1 MTTSSATPD
10 WVLSSRK
17 KGQEIKKIQNKYYLY
32 EVSSYYCKERKR
44 TIKKSGKCLGRI
56 TEQGI
61 ANTSNKA
68 DFVIP
73 RQVSVKE
80 EGASDL
86 IVSLLATEQVALEK
100 HLPTCW
106 QEVVVCVVFRLLYQS
121 AFKQMYWHYE
131 SSYLS
136 EVFPNLRLNGK
147 QISTWLHT
155 LGENRENLAE
165 LMRSFQQGEEIIL
178 VDSTHI
184 TTHSRQNL
192 SAQLGY
198 NSQRQFDPQ
207 INLLYLFSQD
217 KQMPVFYR
225 CVQGSIR
232 EVRSLKLT
240 LEESGLKKSIL
251 VSDKGFYSDANI
263 KLLDSDKWQYVL
275 PIRRSMK
282 MASYEPLQGN
292 GKENFDGFF
301 RFEKRIIWHKT
312 TSIENQK
319 RSILF
324 FDESLK
330 VAESEDY
337 LRRVTEEKEGYSL
350 ELFHQKQQTFGTI
363 TVLTN
368 TIKEEETEKITKNK
382 KNKKKEIK
390 ENEQKEDK
398 ENTTLS
404 IQNLEP
410 EKVFGYLKSRNDIEQ
425 LNDSYKNVLQA
436 DKTYMQSET
445 GMEAWHFI
453 NFLALRVYYKLFAL
467 LKEKQL
473 NDKYSP
479 ADILLLLQNKKKI
492 KINEEWVDAE
502 VPKKAKVILDKL
514 FENKT

>member
-1 MTTSSATPD
+1 MTTSSTTPN
-10 WVLSSRK
+10 WVLSSRQ

-61 ANTSNKA
+61 INTSNKS
-68 DFVIP
+68 DFSVA
-73 RQVSVKE
+73 RQVSSKE
-80 EGASDL
+80 DGASNF

-106 QEVVVCVVFRLLYQS
+106 QEVLVCVVFRLLYQS
-121 AFKQMYWHYE
+121 AFKQMCWHYE

-136 EVFPNLRLNGK
+136 ELFPNLRLRGK

-155 LGENRENLAE
+155 LGENRGNLAE

-217 KQMPVFYR
+217 KQLPVFYR

-263 KLLDSDKWQYVL
+263 QLLEDEKWHYVL

-282 MASYEPLQGN
+282 MASYEPLKGN

-312 TSIENQK
+312 TGIENQK

-330 VAESEDY
+330 VVESEDY

-350 ELFHQKQQTFGTI
+350 ELFHKKQHTFGTI

-368 TIKEEETEKITKNK
+368 TIQEKKAVKSSK
-382 KNKKKEIK
+382 KNKKDNTKNE
-390 ENEQKEDK
+390 ENE
-398 ENTTLS
+398 NSVPLLH
-404 IQNLEP
+404 NLEP

-425 LNDSYKNVLQA
+425 LNDTYKNVLQA
-436 DKTYMQSET
+436 DKTYMQSEM

-453 NFLALRVYYKLFAL
+453 NFLALRVYYKIFAL

>member
-1 MTTSSATPD
+1 MITSSTTPA
-10 WVLSSRK
+10 WVLSSRQ

-61 ANTSNKA
+61 VNTSNKA
-68 DFVIP
+68 EFDVP
-73 RQVSVKE
+73 RQVSIKE

-100 HLPTCW
+100 YLPTCW
-106 QEVVVCVVFRLLYQS
+106 KEVMSCVVFRLLYQS
-121 AFKQMYWHYE
+121 AFKQMSWHYE

-136 EVFPNLRLNGK
+136 EVFPNLRLSGK
-147 QISTWLHT
+147 QITTWLHT
-155 LGENRENLAE
+155 LGENRANLAE
-165 LMRSFQQGEEIIL
+165 LMRCFQQGEEIIL

-217 KQMPVFYR
+217 KQLPVFYR

-232 EVRSLKLT
+232 EVRSLNLT
-240 LEESGLKKSIL
+240 LAESGLKKSIL
-251 VSDKGFYSDANI
+251 VSDKGFYSEANI
-263 KLLDSDKWQYVL
+263 KLLESEKWHYVL

-312 TSIENQK
+312 TCIENQK

-337 LRRVTEEKEGYSL
+337 LRRVTEEKEGYSI
-350 ELFHQKQQTFGTI
+350 ELFHQKQHTFGTI

-368 TIKEEETEKITKNK
+368 TIQEEKTEATTKNK
-382 KNKKKEIK
+382 KNKKKDNK
-390 ENEQKEDK
+390 ENE
-398 ENTTLS
+398 ENENS
-404 IQNLEP
+404 IPLPQNLEP

-425 LNDSYKNVLQA
+425 LNDTYKNVLQA

-453 NFLALRVYYKLFAL
+453 NFLALRVYYKIFAL

-473 NDKYSP
+473 NHKYSP

-492 KINEEWVDAE
+492 KINDEWIDAE
-502 VPKKAKVILDKL
+502 IPKKAKVILDML

>member
-1 MTTSSATPD
+1 MTTSSTTPD
-10 WVLSSRK
+10 WVLSSRQ

-32 EVSSYYCKERKR
+32 EVSSYYCKEKKR

-61 ANTSNKA
+61 VNKSNKA
-68 DFVIP
+68 EFDIP
-73 RQVSVKE
+73 RQVSSKE
-80 EGASDL
+80 EGASSL

-100 HLPTCW
+100 YLPTCW
-106 QEVVVCVVFRLLYQS
+106 QEIMSCVVFRLLYQS
-121 AFKQMYWHYE
+121 AFKQMGWHYE

-136 EVFPNLRLNGK
+136 EVFPNLRLSSK
-147 QISTWLHT
+147 QINSWLHP
-155 LGENRENLAE
+155 LGEDRENLAE
-165 LMRSFQQGEEIIL
+165 LMRSLHEGHEIIL

-184 TTHSRQNL
+184 TTQSHQNL

-217 KQMPVFYR
+217 KQLPIFYR

-232 EVRSLKLT
+232 EVRSLNLT
-240 LEESGLKKSIL
+240 LAESGLKKSIL

-263 KLLDSDKWQYVL
+263 KLLEAEKWHYVL
-275 PIRRSMK
+275 PVRRSMK
-282 MASYEPLQGN
+282 MISYEPLVQGN

-312 TSIENQK
+312 TCIEDQK

-350 ELFHQKQQTFGTI
+350 ELFHQKQHTFGTI

-368 TIKEEETEKITKNK
+368 TIKEEETEISSKN
-382 KNKKKEIK
+382 KNKKKDK
-390 ENEQKEDK
+390 QENEDK
-398 ENTTLS
+398 KNSTPQ
-404 IQNLEP
+404 IQNLEA

-425 LNDSYKNVLQA
+425 LNDTYKNVLQA
-436 DKTYMQSET
+436 DRTYMQNET

-453 NFLALRVYYKLFAL
+453 NFLAIRVYYKLFAL
-467 LKEKQL
+467 LKDKNL
-473 NDKYSP
+473 NHKYSP

-492 KINEEWVDAE
+492 KINNEWVEAE
-502 VPKKAKVILDKL
+502 VPKKAKVILDML